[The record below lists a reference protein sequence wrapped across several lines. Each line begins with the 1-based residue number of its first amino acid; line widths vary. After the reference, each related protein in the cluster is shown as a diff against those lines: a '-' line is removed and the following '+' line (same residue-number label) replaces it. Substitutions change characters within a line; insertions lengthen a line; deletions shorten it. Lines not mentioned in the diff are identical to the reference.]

1 MRKNKKRKGM
11 DYSNMRCPY
20 CGGRAQLRN
29 ADGIYKDNS
38 RGMMLYV
45 CENYP
50 ECDIYVRTHAG
61 TCVPVGSMANQEL
74 RILRR
79 TAHHYFDRLHT
90 SGLMSREEAYLW
102 LAEQISA
109 PLSEAHIGHLGEY
122 YCKEVIRKSKEMLAR
137 QEQRKKVQKLRKER
151 PIYAIDTRA
160 EA

>member
-1 MRKNKKRKGM
+1 MKKDKKRKGM
-11 DYSNMRCPY
+11 NYSNMRCPY

-38 RGMMLYV
+38 RRMMLYV

-50 ECDIYVRTHAG
+50 ECDTYVRTHAG

-74 RILRR
+74 RKLRR
-79 TAHHYFDRLHT
+79 TAHLYFDKLLT

-102 LAEQISA
+102 LASEISA

-137 QEQRKKVQKLRKER
+137 QELRKKLKKSRKER
-151 PIYAIDTRA
+151 QIYAIDTRA